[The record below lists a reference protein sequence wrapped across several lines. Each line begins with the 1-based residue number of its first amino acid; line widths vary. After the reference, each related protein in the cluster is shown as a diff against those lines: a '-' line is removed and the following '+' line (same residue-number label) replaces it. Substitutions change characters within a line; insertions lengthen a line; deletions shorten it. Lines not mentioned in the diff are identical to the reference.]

1 VANDGDAIKLAL
13 TATDYTAL
21 SVSGLNTG
29 MVISDGA
36 GHTTTIGATGTD
48 TVVDLTGWT
57 LSGLSITGAGTGS
70 ATLAFHATDTVSGES
85 QSTTEYLNIVNGTS
99 LLAGSSG
106 DDSLTGTANAD
117 LLIGNAGND
126 TLNGGAGNDRELGGA
141 GSDTLIGGSGND
153 ILYGG
158 AGNDTLTGGAGAD
171 VFAWTLTDKGSSGT
185 PAKDVISDFDVA
197 SVASGGDTIDL
208 RDLLVGANHV
218 GTDAGNLTKYLDF
231 DTTTTPGST
240 TIHVSSAGGFTGG
253 VYTAGNEDQT
263 ITLQNVDLR
272 ASFGLAASATDTQ
285 IINELL
291 TRGKLVTDGH

>member
-1 VANDGDAIKLAL
+1 
-13 TATDYTAL
+13 
-21 SVSGLNTG
+21 

-36 GHTTTIGATGTD
+36 GHSTTIGSAGTD

-57 LSGLSITGAGTGS
+57 VGGLSISGAGTGS
-70 ATLAFHATDTVSGES
+70 ATLAFHATNTVSGES
-85 QSTTEYLNIVNGTS
+85 ESTTSYLNIVNGTS
-99 LLAGSSG
+99 LIEGAGG
-106 DDSLTGTANAD
+106 NDTLNGTANAD
-117 LLIGNAGND
+117 LMFGNAGSD
-126 TLNGGAGNDRELGGA
+126 ALTGGAGNDRLLGGA
-141 GSDTLIGGSGND
+141 GIDTLDGGTGKD

-185 PAKDVISDFDVA
+185 PAKDVITDFDVA
-197 SVASGGDTIDL
+197 PVASGGDTLDL

-231 DTTTTPGST
+231 DTTSTPGST
-240 TIHVSSAGGFTGG
+240 TIHVSSTGGFAGGT
-253 VYTAGNEDQT
+253 YAAGSEDQT

-272 ASFGLAASATDTQ
+272 SSFGLAANATDSQ